1 MEKRYNVTGERRKE
15 MVKVTSGIIGMKAVY
30 MRMPTCA
37 YAISNFTVSKEGTL
51 AWDERSSEEP
61 VEKVLAGLAQAGF
74 TAEPEE
80 TAEEPAEP
88 EDSTEEA
95 VEPQETAETGDSA
108 ETTAEELE
116 EPQETAAGAPET
128 AEREESSE
136 PQEGIGL
143 TVSLPR
149 ESFTDAALEN
159 LHRLVDAKATLIKKA
174 LAVES
179 LPVEAD
185 AEKVS
190 FPWFADGQDG
200 DAAKA
205 YTHFITALCD
215 MARKQKRVTAKER
228 PADNEKYAFR
238 CFLLRLGFIGEEYKN
253 ERKVLLKNLSG
264 NGSFKSGARK
274 GAADDGVCA
283 SGSFMM
289 YLFCL
294 INRHL

>member
-1 MEKRYNVTGERRKE
+1 MERRFNVTGERRKE
-15 MVKVTSGIIGMKAVY
+15 MVKVISGIVGMKAVY

-51 AWDERSSEEP
+51 VWDERTDSGT

-74 TAEPEE
+74 TAEQEE
-80 TAEEPAEP
+80 TAEAQA

-95 VEPQETAETGDSA
+95 VEPQTAEAEEAAADAPEPEESAEEPAMDTQVAAGGETAQA
-108 ETTAEELE
+108 
-116 EPQETAAGAPET
+116 EPQDAGI
-128 AEREESSE
+128 R
-136 PQEGIGL
+136 L

-159 LHRLVDAKATLIKKA
+159 LHRLVDAKAALIKKA

-185 AEKVS
+185 EEKVS

-238 CFLLRLGFIGEEYKN
+238 CFLLRLGFIGEEYKG

-274 GAADDGVCA
+274 GAADNDI
-283 SGSFMM
+283 SE
-289 YLFCL
+289 
-294 INRHL
+294 

>member
-1 MEKRYNVTGERRKE
+1 MDTPEAAGGE
-15 MVKVTSGIIGMKAVY
+15 T
-30 MRMPTCA
+30 
-37 YAISNFTVSKEGTL
+37 
-51 AWDERSSEEP
+51 
-61 VEKVLAGLAQAGF
+61 AQA
-74 TAEPEE
+74 
-80 TAEEPAEP
+80 
-88 EDSTEEA
+88 
-95 VEPQETAETGDSA
+95 
-108 ETTAEELE
+108 
-116 EPQETAAGAPET
+116 
-128 AEREESSE
+128 E

-159 LHRLVDAKATLIKKA
+159 LHRLVDAKAALIKKA

-200 DAAKA
+200 DSAKA

-274 GAADDGVCA
+274 GAADNDI
-283 SGSFMM
+283 SE
-289 YLFCL
+289 
-294 INRHL
+294 

>member
-1 MEKRYNVTGERRKE
+1 MERKYNVTGERRKE
-15 MVKVTSGIIGMKAVY
+15 MVEVVSGIVGMKAVY

-37 YAISNFTVSKEGTL
+37 YAISNFTVSKEGAL
-51 AWDERSSEEP
+51 AWDERSSGEL

-80 TAEEPAEP
+80 TTEEQAETQETAEP
-88 EDSTEEA
+88 EDSAEA
-95 VEPQETAETGDSA
+95 DAP
-108 ETTAEELE
+108 
-116 EPQETAAGAPET
+116 ETAAG
-128 AEREESSE
+128 EESAE

-149 ESFTDAALEN
+149 ESFTDTALEN
-159 LHRLVDAKATLIKKA
+159 LHRLVDAKAALIKKA

-185 AEKVS
+185 GEKVS

-200 DAAKA
+200 DSAKA

-238 CFLLRLGFIGEEYKN
+238 CFLLRLGFIGEEYKG

-274 GAADDGVCA
+274 GAADNDI
-283 SGSFMM
+283 SE
-289 YLFCL
+289 
-294 INRHL
+294 

>member
-1 MEKRYNVTGERRKE
+1 MERRFNVTGERRKE
-15 MVKVTSGIIGMKAVY
+15 MVKVISGIVGMKAVY

-51 AWDERSSEEP
+51 IWDERSSGEL

-74 TAEPEE
+74 TAEPED
-80 TAEEPAEP
+80 T
-88 EDSTEEA
+88 TEA
-95 VEPQETAETGDSA
+95 GDSA
-108 ETTAEELE
+108 ETAVEEAGAAAEETTE
-116 EPQETAAGAPET
+116 EPATDAPETAAGEET
-128 AEREESSE
+128 AQAE
-136 PQEGIGL
+136 PQEAGIGL

-159 LHRLVDAKATLIKKA
+159 LHRLVDAKAALIKKA

-185 AEKVS
+185 EEKVS

-238 CFLLRLGFIGEEYKN
+238 CFLLRLGFIGEEYKG

-274 GAADDGVCA
+274 GAADDGV
-283 SGSFMM
+283 SE
-289 YLFCL
+289 
-294 INRHL
+294 

>member
-15 MVKVTSGIIGMKAVY
+15 MVEVISGIVGMKAVY

-51 AWDERSSEEP
+51 IWDERSSGEL

-74 TAEPEE
+74 TAEPED
-80 TAEEPAEP
+80 T
-88 EDSTEEA
+88 TEA
-95 VEPQETAETGDSA
+95 GDSA
-108 ETTAEELE
+108 ETAVEEAGAAAEETTE
-116 EPQETAAGAPET
+116 EPATDAPETAAG
-128 AEREESSE
+128 EENAQAE
-136 PQEGIGL
+136 PQEAGIGL

-159 LHRLVDAKATLIKKA
+159 LHRLVDAKAALIKKA

-179 LPVEAD
+179 LPVETD

-238 CFLLRLGFIGEEYKN
+238 CFLLRLGFIGEEYKG

-274 GAADDGVCA
+274 GAADDGV
-283 SGSFMM
+283 SE
-289 YLFCL
+289 
-294 INRHL
+294 

>member
-1 MEKRYNVTGERRKE
+1 MERRFNATGERRKE
-15 MVKVTSGIIGMKAVY
+15 MVKVISGIVGMKAVY

-37 YAISNFTVSKEGTL
+37 YAISNFTVSKEGAL
-51 AWDERSSEEP
+51 AWDERSSGEL

-74 TAEPEE
+74 TAEPEVTSE
-80 TAEEPAEP
+80 AQAEP
-88 EDSTEEA
+88 EDSAEA
-95 VEPQETAETGDSA
+95 AADT
-108 ETTAEELE
+108 
-116 EPQETAAGAPET
+116 QETAAGEET
-128 AEREESSE
+128 AG

-159 LHRLVDAKATLIKKA
+159 LQKLVDAKAALIKKA
-174 LAVES
+174 LAVDS
-179 LPVEAD
+179 LPVETD

-238 CFLLRLGFIGEEYKN
+238 CFLLRLGFIGEEYKG
-253 ERKVLLKNLSG
+253 ERKILLKNLSG

-274 GAADDGVCA
+274 GAADNDI
-283 SGSFMM
+283 SE
-289 YLFCL
+289 
-294 INRHL
+294 

>member
-1 MEKRYNVTGERRKE
+1 MERRFNATGERRKE
-15 MVKVTSGIIGMKAVY
+15 MVKVISGIVGMKAVY

-51 AWDERSSEEP
+51 VWDERTDSGT

-74 TAEPEE
+74 TAELEE
-80 TAEEPAEP
+80 TAEAQAEP
-88 EDSTEEA
+88 QDSAE
-95 VEPQETAETGDSA
+95 ETAEA
-108 ETTAEELE
+108 QM
-116 EPQETAAGAPET
+116 EPEAPTE
-128 AEREESSE
+128 E

-159 LHRLVDAKATLIKKA
+159 LHKLVDAKAALIKKA

-238 CFLLRLGFIGEEYKN
+238 CFLLRLGFIGEEYKG

-274 GAADDGVCA
+274 GAADDGI
-283 SGSFMM
+283 SE
-289 YLFCL
+289 
-294 INRHL
+294 

>member
-1 MEKRYNVTGERRKE
+1 MERRFNVTGERRKE
-15 MVKVTSGIIGMKAVY
+15 MVKVISGIVGMKAVY

-51 AWDERSSEEP
+51 AWDERSSEEL

-74 TAEPEE
+74 TAELEE
-80 TAEEPAEP
+80 TAEAQAEP
-88 EDSTEEA
+88 QDSAE
-95 VEPQETAETGDSA
+95 ETAEA
-108 ETTAEELE
+108 QM
-116 EPQETAAGAPET
+116 EPEAPTE
-128 AEREESSE
+128 E

-159 LHRLVDAKATLIKKA
+159 LHRLVDAKAALIKKA

-185 AEKVS
+185 EEKVS

-238 CFLLRLGFIGEEYKN
+238 CFLLRLGFIGEEYKG

-274 GAADDGVCA
+274 GAADNDI
-283 SGSFMM
+283 SE
-289 YLFCL
+289 
-294 INRHL
+294 

>member
-1 MEKRYNVTGERRKE
+1 MERRFNATGERRKE
-15 MVKVTSGIIGMKAVY
+15 MVKVISGIVGMKAVY

-51 AWDERSSEEP
+51 VWDERTDSGT

-74 TAEPEE
+74 TAELEE
-80 TAEEPAEP
+80 TAEAQAEP
-88 EDSTEEA
+88 QDSAE
-95 VEPQETAETGDSA
+95 ETAEA
-108 ETTAEELE
+108 QM
-116 EPQETAAGAPET
+116 EPEAPTE
-128 AEREESSE
+128 E

-159 LHRLVDAKATLIKKA
+159 LHRLVDAKAALIKKA

-179 LPVEAD
+179 LPVETD

-238 CFLLRLGFIGEEYKN
+238 CFLLRLGFIGEEYKG

-274 GAADDGVCA
+274 GAADNDI
-283 SGSFMM
+283 SE
-289 YLFCL
+289 
-294 INRHL
+294 

>member
-1 MEKRYNVTGERRKE
+1 MERKYNVTGECRKE
-15 MVKVTSGIIGMKAVY
+15 MVGVVSRIVGMEAIY
-30 MRMPTCA
+30 MRVPTCA

-51 AWDERSSEEP
+51 AWDERSSTEL

-74 TAEPEE
+74 TAEPEGSTEE
-80 TAEEPAEP
+80 TAEA
-88 EDSTEEA
+88 
-95 VEPQETAETGDSA
+95 QETA
-108 ETTAEELE
+108 
-116 EPQETAAGAPET
+116 
-128 AEREESSE
+128 E

-159 LHRLVDAKATLIKKA
+159 LRKLVDAKAALIKKA
-174 LAVES
+174 LAVEN

-185 AEKVS
+185 GEKVS

-228 PADNEKYAFR
+228 SADNEKYAFR

-274 GAADDGVCA
+274 GTADDEV
-283 SGSFMM
+283 SE
-289 YLFCL
+289 
-294 INRHL
+294 

>member
-1 MEKRYNVTGERRKE
+1 MERRFNATGERRKE
-15 MVKVTSGIIGMKAVY
+15 MVKVISGIVGMKAVY

-51 AWDERSSEEP
+51 AWDERSSEEL

-74 TAEPEE
+74 TAEPE
-80 TAEEPAEP
+80 
-88 EDSTEEA
+88 DSTEEA
-95 VEPQETAETGDSA
+95 GAAAEETTEEPATDAPEPEESAEEPAMDTPVAAGGETAQA
-108 ETTAEELE
+108 
-116 EPQETAAGAPET
+116 
-128 AEREESSE
+128 E

-159 LHRLVDAKATLIKKA
+159 LRKLVDAKAALIKKA

-200 DAAKA
+200 DSAKA

-274 GAADDGVCA
+274 GAADNDI
-283 SGSFMM
+283 SE
-289 YLFCL
+289 
-294 INRHL
+294 

>member
-1 MEKRYNVTGERRKE
+1 MERKFNATGERRKE
-15 MVKVTSGIIGMKAVY
+15 MVKVISGIVGMKAVY

-37 YAISNFTVSKEGTL
+37 YAISNFTVSKEGALT
-51 AWDERSSEEP
+51 WDERSSGEL

-80 TAEEPAEP
+80 TAEAQAEP
-88 EDSTEEA
+88 E
-95 VEPQETAETGDSA
+95 ETAEAQAEPQDSA
-108 ETTAEELE
+108 EEAAEETAADI
-116 EPQETAAGAPET
+116 QETAAG
-128 AEREESSE
+128 EEAAE

-159 LHRLVDAKATLIKKA
+159 LHRLVDAKAALIKKA

-179 LPVEAD
+179 LPVGAG
-185 AEKVS
+185 A
-190 FPWFADGQDG
+190 G
-200 DAAKA
+200 
-205 YTHFITALCD
+205 
-215 MARKQKRVTAKER
+215 KER

-238 CFLLRLGFIGEEYKN
+238 CFLLRLGFIGEEYKG

-274 GAADDGVCA
+274 GAADNDI
-283 SGSFMM
+283 SE
-289 YLFCL
+289 
-294 INRHL
+294 

>member
-1 MEKRYNVTGERRKE
+1 MERRFNVTGERRKE
-15 MVKVTSGIIGMKAVY
+15 MVEVISGIVGMKAVY

-37 YAISNFTVSKEGTL
+37 YAISNFTVSKEGAL
-51 AWDERSSEEP
+51 AWDERSSGEL

-80 TAEEPAEP
+80 TAEAE
-88 EDSTEEA
+88 
-95 VEPQETAETGDSA
+95 DSA
-108 ETTAEELE
+108 EADA
-116 EPQETAAGAPET
+116 PETAAG
-128 AEREESSE
+128 EESAE
-136 PQEGIGL
+136 PQEGGL

-159 LHRLVDAKATLIKKA
+159 LHRLVDAKAALIKKA

-228 PADNEKYAFR
+228 SADNEKYAFR
-238 CFLLRLGFIGEEYKN
+238 CFLLRLGFIGEEYKG

-274 GAADDGVCA
+274 GAADDEI
-283 SGSFMM
+283 SE
-289 YLFCL
+289 
-294 INRHL
+294 

>member
-1 MEKRYNVTGERRKE
+1 MERRFNVTGERRKE
-15 MVKVTSGIIGMKAVY
+15 MVKVISGIVGMKAVY

-51 AWDERSSEEP
+51 VWDERTDSGT

-74 TAEPEE
+74 TAELEE
-80 TAEEPAEP
+80 TAEAQAEP
-88 EDSTEEA
+88 QDSAE
-95 VEPQETAETGDSA
+95 ETAEA
-108 ETTAEELE
+108 QM
-116 EPQETAAGAPET
+116 EPEAPTE
-128 AEREESSE
+128 E

-159 LHRLVDAKATLIKKA
+159 LHRLVDAKAALIKKA

-185 AEKVS
+185 EEKVS

-274 GAADDGVCA
+274 GAADNDI
-283 SGSFMM
+283 SE
-289 YLFCL
+289 
-294 INRHL
+294 

>member
-1 MEKRYNVTGERRKE
+1 MERRFNATGERRKE
-15 MVKVTSGIIGMKAVY
+15 MVKAISGIVGMKAVY

-51 AWDERSSEEP
+51 VWDERTDSGT

-74 TAEPEE
+74 TAELEE
-80 TAEEPAEP
+80 TAEAQAEP
-88 EDSTEEA
+88 QDSAE
-95 VEPQETAETGDSA
+95 ETAEA
-108 ETTAEELE
+108 QM
-116 EPQETAAGAPET
+116 EPEAPTE
-128 AEREESSE
+128 E

-159 LHRLVDAKATLIKKA
+159 LHRLVDAKAALIKKA

-185 AEKVS
+185 EEKVS

-274 GAADDGVCA
+274 GAADNDI
-283 SGSFMM
+283 SE
-289 YLFCL
+289 
-294 INRHL
+294 

>member
-1 MEKRYNVTGERRKE
+1 MERRFNVTGERRKE
-15 MVKVTSGIIGMKAVY
+15 MVKVISGIVGMKAVY

-51 AWDERSSEEP
+51 AWDERSSEEL

-74 TAEPEE
+74 TAELEE
-80 TAEEPAEP
+80 TAEAQAEP
-88 EDSTEEA
+88 QDSAE
-95 VEPQETAETGDSA
+95 ETAEA
-108 ETTAEELE
+108 QM
-116 EPQETAAGAPET
+116 EPEAPTE
-128 AEREESSE
+128 E

-159 LHRLVDAKATLIKKA
+159 LHRLVEAKAALIKKA

-185 AEKVS
+185 EEKVS

-238 CFLLRLGFIGEEYKN
+238 CFLLRLGFIGEEYKG

-274 GAADDGVCA
+274 GAADNDI
-283 SGSFMM
+283 SE
-289 YLFCL
+289 
-294 INRHL
+294 

>member
-1 MEKRYNVTGERRKE
+1 MERKYNVTGERRKE
-15 MVKVTSGIIGMKAVY
+15 MVKVISGIVGMKAVY

-37 YAISNFTVSKEGTL
+37 YAISNFTVSKEGAL
-51 AWDERSSEEP
+51 AWDERSSGEL

-80 TAEEPAEP
+80 TAEAQAEP
-88 EDSTEEA
+88 
-95 VEPQETAETGDSA
+95 QDSA
-108 ETTAEELE
+108 EEAAEAQMEPEAPTE
-116 EPQETAAGAPET
+116 EPQEPAAGAPET
-128 AEREESSE
+128 AEGEAAVE
-136 PQEGIGL
+136 PQDAGIGL

-149 ESFTDAALEN
+149 DCFTDAALEN
-159 LHRLVDAKATLIKKA
+159 LRKLVDAKAALIKKA

-179 LPVEAD
+179 LPVDAD
-185 AEKVS
+185 GEKVS

-238 CFLLRLGFIGEEYKN
+238 CFLLRLGFIGEEYKG

-274 GAADDGVCA
+274 GAADNEV
-283 SGSFMM
+283 SE
-289 YLFCL
+289 
-294 INRHL
+294 

>member
-1 MEKRYNVTGERRKE
+1 MERRFNATGERRKE
-15 MVKVTSGIIGMKAVY
+15 MVKVISGIVGMKAVY

-37 YAISNFTVSKEGTL
+37 YAISNFTVSKEGAL
-51 AWDERSSEEP
+51 AWDERSSGEL

-80 TAEEPAEP
+80 TAEAE
-88 EDSTEEA
+88 
-95 VEPQETAETGDSA
+95 DSA
-108 ETTAEELE
+108 EADA
-116 EPQETAAGAPET
+116 PETAAG
-128 AEREESSE
+128 EESAE
-136 PQEGIGL
+136 PQEGGL

-159 LHRLVDAKATLIKKA
+159 LHRLVDAKAALIKKA

-185 AEKVS
+185 EEKVS

-274 GAADDGVCA
+274 GAADNDI
-283 SGSFMM
+283 SE
-289 YLFCL
+289 
-294 INRHL
+294 

>member
-15 MVKVTSGIIGMKAVY
+15 MVEVISGIVGMKAVY

-51 AWDERSSEEP
+51 IWDERSSGEL

-74 TAEPEE
+74 TAEPED
-80 TAEEPAEP
+80 T
-88 EDSTEEA
+88 TEA
-95 VEPQETAETGDSA
+95 GDSA
-108 ETTAEELE
+108 ETAVEEAGVAAEETTE
-116 EPQETAAGAPET
+116 EPATDAPETAAGEET
-128 AEREESSE
+128 AQAE
-136 PQEGIGL
+136 PQEAGIGL

-159 LHRLVDAKATLIKKA
+159 LHRLVDAKAALIKKA

-190 FPWFADGQDG
+190 FPWFSDGQDG
-200 DAAKA
+200 DSAKA

-215 MARKQKRVTAKER
+215 MARRQKRVTAKER

-238 CFLLRLGFIGEEYKN
+238 CFLLRLGFIGEEYKG

-274 GAADDGVCA
+274 GAADDGV
-283 SGSFMM
+283 SE
-289 YLFCL
+289 
-294 INRHL
+294 

>member
-1 MEKRYNVTGERRKE
+1 MERKYNVTGERRKE
-15 MVKVTSGIIGMKAVY
+15 MVEVVSGIVGMKAVY

-51 AWDERSSEEP
+51 VWDERSSAEL

-80 TAEEPAEP
+80 TAEAQAEP
-88 EDSTEEA
+88 ET
-95 VEPQETAETGDSA
+95 PM
-108 ETTAEELE
+108 E
-116 EPQETAAGAPET
+116 EPQETAADAPET
-128 AEREESSE
+128 AEGEEAAE
-136 PQEGIGL
+136 PQEAGIGL

-159 LHRLVDAKATLIKKA
+159 LRKLVDAKAALIKKA

-185 AEKVS
+185 GEKVS
-190 FPWFADGQDG
+190 FPWFTDGQDG
-200 DAAKA
+200 DSAKA

-238 CFLLRLGFIGEEYKN
+238 CFLLRLGFIGEEYKG

-274 GAADDGVCA
+274 GAADNDI
-283 SGSFMM
+283 SE
-289 YLFCL
+289 
-294 INRHL
+294 

>member
-1 MEKRYNVTGERRKE
+1 MERRFNATGERRKE
-15 MVKVTSGIIGMKAVY
+15 MVKVISGIVGMKAVY

-37 YAISNFTVSKEGTL
+37 YAISNFTVSKEGAL
-51 AWDERSSEEP
+51 AWDERSSGEL

-80 TAEEPAEP
+80 TAEAE
-88 EDSTEEA
+88 
-95 VEPQETAETGDSA
+95 DSA
-108 ETTAEELE
+108 EADA
-116 EPQETAAGAPET
+116 PETAAG
-128 AEREESSE
+128 EESAE
-136 PQEGIGL
+136 PQEGGL

-159 LHRLVDAKATLIKKA
+159 LHRLVDAKAALIKKA

-274 GAADDGVCA
+274 GAADNDI
-283 SGSFMM
+283 SE
-289 YLFCL
+289 
-294 INRHL
+294 

>member
-15 MVKVTSGIIGMKAVY
+15 MVEVVSGIVGMKAVY

-37 YAISNFTVSKEGTL
+37 YAISNFTVSKEGAL
-51 AWDERSSEEP
+51 AWDERSSEEL

-74 TAEPEE
+74 TAEPEK
-80 TAEEPAEP
+80 TAEPQ
-88 EDSTEEA
+88 DSTEEMA
-95 VEPQETAETGDSA
+95 EVQKTAGPGDSA
-108 ETTAEELE
+108 EADA
-116 EPQETAAGAPET
+116 PETAAG
-128 AEREESSE
+128 EESAE

-159 LHRLVDAKATLIKKA
+159 LRKLVDAKAALIKKA

-185 AEKVS
+185 GEKVS
-190 FPWFADGQDG
+190 FPWFTDGQDG
-200 DAAKA
+200 DSAKA

-238 CFLLRLGFIGEEYKN
+238 CFLLRLGFIGEEYKG

-274 GAADDGVCA
+274 GAADDGV
-283 SGSFMM
+283 SE
-289 YLFCL
+289 
-294 INRHL
+294 